1 MTSAVGIVAVCM
13 FLIGDLGIFPHAR
26 SQTLSNGPQ
35 ENVSAGELAA
45 AVEAQKQAD
54 AKLTRGESAE
64 RRFQEL
70 GAKLQQRGALRVI
83 VQLRVAWRPEGVI
96 QQAERLAQR
105 ASISQAQD
113 DLLGGV
119 QLRNPRSLKRFKN
132 LPLLA
137 FSVDATG
144 LEALRSSSELID
156 IYADTPIALAQAPP
170 PTVTLIGAPAA
181 WQMGYNGAGK
191 TIAILD
197 SGVDK
202 NHTSLSGKVVSE
214 ACYST
219 DDPGDEN
226 PGDEYISLCPGH
238 VAESV
243 EPGSGVNCTELG
255 DCSHG
260 TSVAGV
266 AAAVA
271 PGANLIS
278 IKVASFVNKA
288 DDCEAVGVATP
299 CLLTSPS
306 DLDKA
311 LDRVYELATTPGPLQ
326 NSVASVNV
334 SWAFPSFSENCDNG
348 NPVKA
353 AIDNLRSIGIA
364 TVVAA
369 GNGLGNV
376 GQANAIGFP
385 ACTSSAISV
394 GATGNDANPIAD
406 VMAPFSNGA
415 SFLSLLA
422 PGIFASA
429 PIPGGFSSVPVSG
442 TSVAAAHVS
451 GAWAIIKQWRPND
464 GVDAVFNRLNN
475 SGAPIT
481 DPRNNNVPKSR
492 IRIDAAF
499 SCLQNVPGDRW
510 KGEYFS
516 NPDLEGNPVMRR
528 DDGSAPFLNMN
539 FGAGS
544 PDSDCASN
552 ADNFSVRWT
561 RTFNLV
567 ANVYQFS
574 VTADDGARLYIDGVN
589 KLDFWNGPAGT
600 HTINVSLDE
609 RPHEIKLEFREL
621 GGLASASLS
630 WTNPCVA
637 DVQAGKWKG
646 EYFNDNPANPN
657 QHLAGSPLMVRDDG
671 NNDFL
676 NFDWGAGSPNSDC
689 FIGADYFSARWT
701 RSPNFSAGTWRFTVT
716 GDDGVRLYV
725 DGVTK
730 IDAWRL
736 QGPTTYTADMELNA
750 GLHEIKLEYFEWT
763 GTGVASLS
771 WAQAP
776 PLPPINL
783 VTTPI
788 STEQINLSWVD
799 KSNYEEGYKIE
810 RWNGSGYSQIGTVGA
825 NVNTY
830 ADHGLSPST
839 TYYYQVRAYNGIGN
853 SAYSNSAGTTTF
865 NCTYALSPEGA
876 GFPWYGGMGTITVS
890 TPANCSWSASSDSSW
905 IAPLFNASG
914 VGNGSV
920 EYRVQNYNVLDGSR
934 DGRITIGGQIFWIGQ
949 EGPPSDCNQHCRNC
963 CPSISSQ
970 GAALD
975 QSATGAEPRG
985 LTARY
990 FDNTTLSGQPSLQRT
1005 DAIVNF
1011 DWAGGRPDAAL
1022 PADRFSVR
1030 WSGQLTAP
1038 SSEAYKFHLYSDD
1051 GARLWVNN
1059 QLVIDR
1065 WQPPFEK
1072 QIRSAP
1078 VELKA
1083 GEKVDVRVEYYNA
1096 GGEAL
1101 IQLLWSS
1108 ASTPLQIIPQR
1119 HLYPEAA
1126 TDKSAPADINKQ
1138 TGMLLPPGPG
1148 ADPKATR
1155 SQPGGRL
1162 ALPLGRAGLA
1172 LLMAG
1177 AVLALLLWIDRKELK
1192 RTDEHGNQFWWRARI
1207 KDV

>member
-1 MTSAVGIVAVCM
+1 MRLQIRIISSSFMLPLCLLALLFALRPIHSGASQPGQDVAPAAQ
-13 FLIGDLGIFPHAR
+13 I
-26 SQTLSNGPQ
+26 
-35 ENVSAGELAA
+35 AA
-45 AVEAQKQAD
+45 ALEAQKQA
-54 AKLTRGESAE
+54 AALLTRSESAE

-70 GAKLQQRGALRVI
+70 GAKLQQRGAVRVI
-83 VQLRVAWRPEGVI
+83 VQLRVAWRPEGAI

-105 ASISQAQD
+105 ASIRQAQD

-119 QLRNPRSLKRFKN
+119 RLRDPRSLKRFKN

-144 LEALRSSSELID
+144 LEALRSSSQLID

-170 PTVTLIGAPAA
+170 PTVALIGAPAA
-181 WQMGYNGAGK
+181 WQTGYNGAGK

-226 PGDEYISLCPGH
+226 PGDEYISLCPGR
-238 VAESV
+238 VAESE

-278 IKVASFVNKA
+278 IKVASFVNRA

-334 SWAFPSFSENCDNG
+334 SWAFPSFSENCDNA
-348 NPVKA
+348 NPIKA

-369 GNGLGNV
+369 GNGPGNV

-406 VMAPFSNGA
+406 VVAPFSNGA

-422 PGIFASA
+422 PGYFASA
-429 PIPGGFSSVPVSG
+429 PIPGGGFSTVPVSG

-464 GVDAVFNRLNN
+464 GVAAVFNRLNN

-499 SCLQNVPGDRW
+499 SCLQNVTGDRW

-516 NPDLEGNPVMRR
+516 NPDLQGNPVMRR
-528 DDGSAPFLNMN
+528 DDGSAPFLNVN
-539 FGAGS
+539 FGDGS

-552 ADNFSVRWT
+552 PDNFSVRWT
-561 RTFNLV
+561 RTFGLV
-567 ANVYQFS
+567 ANVYEFS

-589 KLDFWNGPAGT
+589 KLDFWNGPLGT
-600 HTINVSLDE
+600 HTINVSLDGK
-609 RPHEIKLEFREL
+609 PHEITLEVREF
-621 GGLASASLS
+621 GGPAYAGLS
-630 WTNPCVA
+630 WTSLANPCLA
-637 DVQAGKWKG
+637 DVQTDKWKG
-646 EYFNDNPANPN
+646 EYFNDNPADPN

-671 NNDFL
+671 DGFF

-689 FIGADYFSARWT
+689 MLGADYFSARWT
-701 RSPNFSAGTWRFTVT
+701 RRVNFSAGTWRFTVT

-725 DGVTK
+725 DGALK

-736 QGPTTYTADMELNA
+736 QSPTTYTKDIELNA
-750 GLHEIKLEYFEWT
+750 GFHEIKLEYFEW
-763 GTGVASLS
+763 GVTGVVSLS
-771 WAQAP
+771 WAPAP
-776 PLPPINL
+776 PLPPLNL
-783 VTTPI
+783 TVAAVLAD
-788 STEQINLSWVD
+788 QIILSWVD
-799 KSNYEEGYKIE
+799 QSNYEDGYKIE
-810 RWNGSGYSQIGTVGA
+810 RFNGSGYSQIGTVGA
-825 NVNTY
+825 NGNTY
-830 ADHGLSPST
+830 ADFPLTPST
-839 TYYYQVRAYNGIGN
+839 SYVYQVRAYNSIGN
-853 SAYSNSAGTTTF
+853 SDYSNTAGATTLACSF
-865 NCTYALSPEGA
+865 SLSPTSASFDKTGGA
-876 GFPWYGGMGTITVS
+876 SSFTVS
-890 TPANCSWSASSDSSW
+890 TLLSCPWSAASNVGW
-905 IAPLFNASG
+905 ITTTGGG
-914 VGNGSV
+914 VGSGTVSYNVQANSGASRTGAITAGGQVFTVSQCGYVISPTSAQFAATGGSGSFSVSTGAGCAWSVQKSGTVNTTSLTPGIGVIRTGPGSV
-920 EYRVQNYNVLDGSR
+920 SY
-934 DGRITIGGQIFWIGQ
+934 TIGPYG
-949 EGPPSDCNQHCRNC
+949 
-963 CPSISSQ
+963 
-970 GAALD
+970 
-975 QSATGAEPRG
+975 
-985 LTARY
+985 
-990 FDNTTLSGQPSLQRT
+990 
-1005 DAIVNF
+1005 
-1011 DWAGGRPDAAL
+1011 
-1022 PADRFSVR
+1022 
-1030 WSGQLTAP
+1030 
-1038 SSEAYKFHLYSDD
+1038 
-1051 GARLWVNN
+1051 
-1059 QLVIDR
+1059 
-1065 WQPPFEK
+1065 
-1072 QIRSAP
+1072 
-1078 VELKA
+1078 
-1083 GEKVDVRVEYYNA
+1083 
-1096 GGEAL
+1096 
-1101 IQLLWSS
+1101 
-1108 ASTPLQIIPQR
+1108 
-1119 HLYPEAA
+1119 
-1126 TDKSAPADINKQ
+1126 
-1138 TGMLLPPGPG
+1138 
-1148 ADPKATR
+1148 
-1155 SQPGGRL
+1155 
-1162 ALPLGRAGLA
+1162 
-1172 LLMAG
+1172 G
-1177 AVLALLLWIDRKELK
+1177 AVPLVGDLVVQGLRHTVTQN
-1192 RTDEHGNQFWWRARI
+1192 RR
-1207 KDV
+1207 

>member
-1 MTSAVGIVAVCM
+1 MRRQRISVLMTSAVGLVALCM

-26 SQTLSNGPQ
+26 SQTLSNWPQ

-306 DLDKA
+306 DLDQA
-311 LDRVYELATTPGPLQ
+311 LGRVYELATTPGPLQ

-567 ANVYQFS
+567 ANVYEFS

-589 KLDFWNGPAGT
+589 KLDFWNGPVGT
-600 HTINVSLDE
+600 HTINVSLDG

-776 PLPPINL
+776 PLPPSNL
-783 VTTPI
+783 VA
-788 STEQINLSWVD
+788 SVVSAAQINLSWAD
-799 KSNYEEGYKIE
+799 NSNFEDGYKVE
-810 RWNGSGYSQIGTVGA
+810 RWNGSSWAQINVVGA
-825 NVNTY
+825 NMTAY
-830 ADHGLSPST
+830 ADTTGLAPAT
-839 TYYYQVRAYNGIGN
+839 TYYYRVRAYNSVGD
-853 SAYSNSAGTTTF
+853 SSYSNESSATTF
-865 NCTYALSPEGA
+865 ACNYSISPTSKNFGGSG
-876 GFPWYGGMGTITVS
+876 GFGSVTVS
-890 TPANCSWSASSDSSW
+890 VAAGCLWSAVSSDSW
-905 IAPLFNASG
+905 ITITSGASG
-914 VGNGSV
+914 AGNGSV
-920 EYRVQNYNVLDGSR
+920 SYSVQGFASRGETRVGTL
-934 DGRITIGGQIFWIGQ
+934 TIAGLTYTINQQ
-949 EGPPSDCNQHCRNC
+949 GPPNTCRINC
-963 CPSISSQ
+963 FSGQSQ
-970 GAALD
+970 PTALD
-975 QSATGAEPRG
+975 QSGTGSG
-985 LTARY
+985 TGGMTARY
-990 FDNTTLSGQPSLQRT
+990 FGNTTLGGQPALQRT
-1005 DAIVNF
+1005 DAIINF
-1011 DWAGGRPDAAL
+1011 DWAGASPDAAL

-1030 WSGQLTAP
+1030 WSGQLSAP
-1038 SSEAYKFHLYSDD
+1038 SSETYMFYLYSDQ

-1065 WQPPFEK
+1065 WRPPLEA
-1072 QIRSAP
+1072 QSRSAP

-1083 GEKVDVRVEYYNA
+1083 GEKVD
-1096 GGEAL
+1096 
-1101 IQLLWSS
+1101 I
-1108 ASTPLQIIPQR
+1108 
-1119 HLYPEAA
+1119 
-1126 TDKSAPADINKQ
+1126 
-1138 TGMLLPPGPG
+1138 
-1148 ADPKATR
+1148 
-1155 SQPGGRL
+1155 RL
-1162 ALPLGRAGLA
+1162 
-1172 LLMAG
+1172 
-1177 AVLALLLWIDRKELK
+1177 E
-1192 RTDEHGNQFWWRARI
+1192 
-1207 KDV
+1207 